1 MCNPGLFTL
10 AISLSLGVSVARAEG
25 VEGSAVQPNSD
36 SDKIVVEGG
45 LLAGLGEVLPPGPDG
60 AVEHL
65 ETTLDNGLQVLVLK
79 EPTPGIVAVQ
89 TWISVGSGGENR
101 PGSTGY
107 AHFFEHLMF
116 HGTPALST
124 EAREARLVAL
134 GVEEN
139 AWTSQ
144 DETCYHLLG
153 PVEHLEELLRIE
165 ADRFANL
172 GLTEAGVRRE
182 AGAVYGEFRKSE
194 ADPFDAL
201 SKRLW
206 STAFTVH
213 PYKHD
218 TLGLEADIKAM
229 PEGLERALAFRA
241 AHYRPDQA
249 LVVVTGD
256 VDSKSAMAQVQ
267 AAFGDWSAAGAAP
280 GPVPVE
286 PPQRRARR
294 AHIDW
299 KGPPID
305 PKLAV
310 GWRVPGFKPG
320 DGTSASLD
328 VVRELLMSRASKL
341 VRTLIDEDELVFEV
355 YSGAPDRVAPGL
367 LFMFLDLQPEA
378 DPEAVIAVVDA
389 ALEDL
394 SQVREKRVRLARGRL
409 QRKRTIALSGPEA
422 MGQAIGRAALHG
434 GGFKAY
440 GAHTAAIGAVDAAA
454 VRAVIGTLLTE
465 NRRTVVSLSSGGA
478 K

>member
-10 AISLSLGVSVARAEG
+10 AISLALGASVARADG
-25 VEGSAVQPNSD
+25 VDRSGSDPSHSVDKTAVQGVLSSD
-36 SDKIVVEGG
+36 S
-45 LLAGLGEVLPPGPDG
+45 GEISTADSSG

-65 ETTLDNGLQVLVLK
+65 IATLESGLQVLVLK

-89 TWISVGSGGENR
+89 TWIAVGSGGENT

-116 HGTPALST
+116 HGTPARPT
-124 EAREARLVAL
+124 AVREARLVAL

-153 PVEHLEELLRIE
+153 PAQHLEELLHIE

-172 GLTEAGVRRE
+172 GLTAAGVRRE

-194 ADPFDAL
+194 ADPYNAL
-201 SKRLW
+201 WKKLW

-218 TLGLEADIKAM
+218 TLGLEADIQAM
-229 PEGLERALAFRA
+229 PEGLARALAFRA
-241 AHYRPDQA
+241 AHYRPDLA
-249 LVVVTGD
+249 LVVVAGD
-256 VDSKSAMAQVQ
+256 VDLKNALAQVQ
-267 AAFGDWSAAGAAP
+267 VAFGDWSAEGAGP
-280 GPVPVE
+280 GPLPIE
-286 PPQRRARR
+286 PQQRRARR

-299 KGPPID
+299 TGPPID
-305 PKLAV
+305 PKLAI
-310 GWRVPGFKPG
+310 GWRVPGYKPG

-341 VRTLIDEDELVFEV
+341 IGTLIDEDELVFEV
-355 YSGAPDRVAPGL
+355 YSEAPDRVAPGL

-378 DPEAVIAVVDA
+378 DAEAVIAAVDA
-389 ALEDL
+389 ALKDL
-394 SQVREKRVRLARGRL
+394 AEVSEKRVRLARRRL

-434 GGFKAY
+434 GGVKAY
-440 GAHTAAIGAVDAAA
+440 GAHTAAVGAVDAAA